1 MEQPAIAIDKP
12 QPDLPVPSEPTDW
25 WNPRWRLA
33 VIGSILFHLLLAG
46 ALLVAY
52 FPKAPTHLSPP
63 SSSAVADASEGDLPQ
78 DAAVAKSVTSGRS
91 VPEAAAAT
99 SEPRLE
105 TAQIASAVTAAIENS
120 DRVSDQRKQDELRR
134 NLARLEQLATPQSID
149 DVSGQVRSAMSL
161 PDRALA
167 PAETPI
173 AGPFDFDTAQFHDVV
188 REPRESGG
196 WRYRSVLVDAA
207 GRTLETELD
216 AEQGESVYETMRMIK
231 SSPLGEAVYRS
242 LVMPL
247 LDKMIPRSTQRPEA
261 FSEAERQRVAQPSPA
276 GSSP

>member
-1 MEQPAIAIDKP
+1 MEQPAIASDKK
-12 QPDLPVPSEPTDW
+12 QPDPPVPSDPTGW

-46 ALLVAY
+46 ALLLAY
-52 FPKAPTHLSPP
+52 FPKPHSDFQTP
-63 SSSAVADASEGDLPQ
+63 SSSAMADASEGDLPE
-78 DAAVAKSVTSGRS
+78 DAAVAESVESGRS
-91 VPEAAAAT
+91 GPEAAAAT

-105 TAQIASAVTAAIENS
+105 KAQIASAVTAAIENS

-134 NLARLEQLATPQSID
+134 NLARLEKLATPESID

-161 PDRALA
+161 PERAVA
-167 PAETPI
+167 PAEAPI

-216 AEQGESVYETMRMIK
+216 AEQGASVYETMRMIK
-231 SSPLGEAVYRS
+231 SSPMGEAVYRS

-247 LDKMIPRSTQRPEA
+247 LDKMIPRSTQRPES
-261 FSEAERQRVAQPSPA
+261 FSEAERERIAPPSPS

>member
-12 QPDLPVPSEPTDW
+12 QPDLPVPSEPTGW

-52 FPKAPTHLSPP
+52 LPKAPTHLSTP

-120 DRVSDQRKQDELRR
+120 DRVSDQRKEDELRR

-149 DVSGQVRSAMSL
+149 DLSGQVRSAMSL
-161 PDRALA
+161 PDRASA
-167 PAETPI
+167 PAGTPI
-173 AGPFDFDTAQFHDVV
+173 AGPFDFNTAQFHDVI
-188 REPRESGG
+188 REPLESGD

-216 AEQGESVYETMRMIK
+216 AEQGASVYETMRMIK

-247 LDKMIPRSTQRPEA
+247 LDRMIPRSTQRPEA

-276 GSSP
+276 GNSP